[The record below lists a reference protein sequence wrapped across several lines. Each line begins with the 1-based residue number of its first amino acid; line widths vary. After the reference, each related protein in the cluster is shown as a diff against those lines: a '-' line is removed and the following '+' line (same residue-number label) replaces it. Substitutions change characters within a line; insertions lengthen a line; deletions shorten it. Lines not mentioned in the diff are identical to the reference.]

1 MRHLILTRNIEC
13 LSNSVNNS
21 YMKKFITPLIIVLSF
36 AVSGPLAV
44 AGLLF
49 NYSQLALKDLD
60 QMNKL
65 VRAKIAESRKSG
77 GNKAIP
83 LKEALQAVFCRSN
96 EDFMIE
102 KLLPSI
108 KAQLEELDEWES
120 SIQAL
125 IKEAIGALKNPKPFQ
140 PVVLVSYQIF
150 LENMISEIKPKYD
163 QEFEAKLLQEIRDAE
178 IELPKAMT
186 HERKLRV
193 MKESVSPSV
202 IAGKVIK
209 EAEEAA
215 KKTAKESEKPTE

>member
-1 MRHLILTRNIEC
+1 
-13 LSNSVNNS
+13 
-21 YMKKFITPLIIVLSF
+21 MKKYLKQVSIFIGFLLFYQSVL
-36 AVSGPLAV
+36 

-60 QMNKL
+60 QMNKI
-65 VRAKIAESRKSG
+65 VKAKIAESRKAG

-108 KAQLEELDEWES
+108 KVQLDELDEWEP
-120 SIQAL
+120 SIKAL
-125 IKEAIGALKNPKPFQ
+125 TKEAIGALKNPKPFQ

-150 LENMISEIKPKYD
+150 LENIISEMKPRYSED
-163 QEFEAKLLQEIRDAE
+163 FEGSVLRQIRDAK
-178 IELPKAMT
+178 IELPQAMV

-193 MKESVSPSV
+193 MRESVSPSV
-202 IAGKVIK
+202 IAEKVIK
-209 EAEEAA
+209 EMEDAA
-215 KKTAKESEKPTE
+215 KKESSKASEKEPTGDALEENK